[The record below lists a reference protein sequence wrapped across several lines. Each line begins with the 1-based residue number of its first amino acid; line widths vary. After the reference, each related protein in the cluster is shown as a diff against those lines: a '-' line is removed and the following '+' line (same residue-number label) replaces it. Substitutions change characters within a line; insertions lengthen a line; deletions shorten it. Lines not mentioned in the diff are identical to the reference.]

1 MNKNLIKGMTLLAVC
16 TGFASCSKDLTPMTQ
31 EEIDNLQALKV
42 TNTYEQAFLNYVGG
56 SIAEDLDWGF
66 SDVYSTAK
74 TRSQSS
80 PACPGITKPYDEAW
94 VTSYL
99 NTATEPNSSNVSDN
113 SGTLWYTTDGSIL
126 KKLMNNYDYC
136 TNDGVSEEDK
146 TWYTDNILS
155 LIKYYWDKNVYNMP
169 SGDDSE
175 KAREALQKLT
185 DHKGLEYWGVVSNW
199 VTDFKITGTYSGGI
213 SVAGSEG
220 SSSPGA
226 ERTIVV
232 TGTWN
237 ITENQRIGSLG
248 KIIIANGGTVNVASG
263 KMLNM
268 VNEARL
274 VVLPGGN
281 LTGAG
286 AVEVNNGNAAGLE
299 NYNGGTVSVATFN
312 NNFGKFYNYGDFLV
326 TEYQGGAQESNFY
339 NHHLAVIDHFGGT
352 GSTANARIFNNC
364 QFYVVNDARI
374 RNYEGVNGSA
384 LIVGGQLMF
393 SSSEDGT
400 STPTYVGLQQG
411 ALVKCATLYN
421 NGTSWTGPTSGYAAL
436 EITDK
441 IVYLNWQQDAPQ
453 TGGYFENNI
462 YVKSATW
469 DNVPDG
475 NGSHQTDPS
484 DAANYAV
491 SIADYK
497 FFSIVANCRGNN
509 GVTKVTGNSTEIFSA
524 SEDFVLG
531 QSGCTPGFTG
541 DITTPTPPPSTEDE
555 EDEPSTSPN
564 IRIIAEDLNA
574 NGSDN
579 SDFDFND
586 VVIDVYYGDAG
597 QAKAKIVAA
606 GGTLQLKV
614 DGHEVHELFGEK
626 NNANYTGMM
635 INTNGTQSSSAG
647 VRTRSVD
654 NAKCPII
661 TLSKAVN
668 SAAEARDN
676 IKIEVNKGGWIE
688 LEAKR
693 GTPAAKV
700 GVSPSYQFCNERQ
713 EINGRYPKFKEWVQS
728 GNDMFWWQ

>member
-1 MNKNLIKGMTLLAVC
+1 MNKYLIKGMTLLAVC
-16 TGFASCSKDLTPMTQ
+16 VGFASCSKDLTPMSQ

-56 SIAEDLDWGF
+56 SIAENLDWGF
-66 SDVYSTAK
+66 SDIYGTAQ
-74 TRSQSS
+74 TRSQAS
-80 PACPGITKPYDEAW
+80 PTCPDITKPYDEAW
-94 VTSYL
+94 VTNYL
-99 NTATEPNSSNVSDN
+99 QTAKEPNSTNVADNYDN
-113 SGTLWYTTDGSIL
+113 STYETNWGEGGP
-126 KKLMNNYDYC
+126 NYIDWSDPNQVKDRNYF
-136 TNDGVSEEDK
+136 V
-146 TWYTDNILS
+146 
-155 LIKYYWDKNVYNMP
+155 
-169 SGDDSE
+169 GDDGNTDSWE
-175 KAREALQKLT
+175 TRLAWALEHHPT
-185 DHKGLEYWGVVSNW
+185 WINYNADETY
-199 VTDFKITGTYSGGI
+199 VTNFKITGTYSGGI
-213 SVAGSEG
+213 GVAGSEG

-237 ITENQRIGSLG
+237 ITEDQRIGSLG

-441 IVYLNWQQDAPQ
+441 IVYLNWEQDHPEN
-453 TGGYFENNI
+453 GGYFENNI

-475 NGSHQTDPS
+475 NGYHQTDPS
-484 DAANYAV
+484 DATNYAL

-497 FFSIVANCRGNN
+497 FWTTIANCRGNG
-509 GVTKVTGNSTEIFSA
+509 GVKKVVDSNNVLIDGDS
-524 SEDFVLG
+524 DFVLG
-531 QSGCTPGFTG
+531 TKGCSPGFKG
-541 DITTPTPPPSTEDE
+541 DTPTPDTPTPDTPTPDTPTPSTD
-555 EDEPSTSPN
+555 DPGTPN

-597 QAKAKIVAA
+597 KAKAKIVAA
-606 GGTLQLKV
+606 GGTLDLRV
-614 DGHEVHELFGEK
+614 DGQEVHELFSK
-626 NNANYTGMM
+626 VNNNANYTGIM
-635 INTNGTQSSSAG
+635 INTKGTLSNSAG
-647 VRTRSVD
+647 VRARSVD
-654 NAKCPII
+654 NATCPVI
-661 TLSKAVN
+661 TLSKAVK
-668 SAAEARDN
+668 SATDARDN

-688 LEAKR
+688 LQAKR

-700 GVSPSYQFCNERQ
+700 GVSPKYEYCNERQ

-728 GNDMFWWQ
+728 GNDMFWWE

>member
-1 MNKNLIKGMTLLAVC
+1 MNKYLIKGMTLLAVC
-16 TGFASCSKDLTPMTQ
+16 AGFASCSKDLTPMTQ

-42 TNTYEQAFLNYVGG
+42 TKTYEQAFLNYVGG

-66 SDVYSTAK
+66 KDVYGTAK
-74 TRSQSS
+74 TRSQAS
-80 PACPGITKPYDEAW
+80 PECPGITAPWSATDVTAYLENAKEPTSANVTDNYD
-94 VTSYL
+94 
-99 NTATEPNSSNVSDN
+99 NSSYA
-113 SGTLWYTTDGSIL
+113 T
-126 KKLMNNYDYC
+126 NYGEGGPNYINW
-136 TNDGVSEEDK
+136 NDPDQVKDRN
-146 TWYTDNILS
+146 YFF
-155 LIKYYWDKNVYNMP
+155 
-169 SGDDSE
+169 GDDGNTDSWE
-175 KAREALQKLT
+175 TRLAWALEN
-185 DHKGLEYWGVVSNW
+185 HPSW
-199 VTDFKITGTYSGGI
+199 VIYNADETFVTNFKITGTWDGGI

-220 SSSPGA
+220 INDNGTRSNA

-237 ITENQRIGSLG
+237 ITEDQRIGSLG
-248 KIIIANGGTVNVASG
+248 KIIIADGGTVNVASG
-263 KMLNM
+263 KTLNM
-268 VNEARL
+268 VNQAQL
-274 VVLPGGN
+274 VVLRGGT
-281 LTGAG
+281 LTGEG
-286 AVEVNNGNAAGLE
+286 KVEVNNGNAAGKE

-374 RNYEGVNGSA
+374 RNYEGLNGSA

-475 NGSHQTDPS
+475 NGYHQTDPS

-541 DITTPTPPPSTEDE
+541 DITTPTPPPSEEEEEE
-555 EDEPSTSPN
+555 EDPGKAD

-688 LEAKR
+688 LTAKK
-693 GTPAAKV
+693 GEPASKI
-700 GVSPSYQFCNERQ
+700 GVDPDYEFCDERQ
-713 EINGRYPKFKEWVQS
+713 EIAKKHTNFTNWVANGNPVK
-728 GNDMFWWQ
+728 WW

>member
-1 MNKNLIKGMTLLAVC
+1 MNKYLIKGMTLLAVC
-16 TGFASCSKDLTPMTQ
+16 VGFASCSKDLTPMSQ

-56 SIAEDLDWGF
+56 SIAENLDWGF
-66 SDVYSTAK
+66 SDIYGTAQ
-74 TRSQSS
+74 TRSQAS
-80 PACPGITKPYDEAW
+80 PTCPDITKPYDEAW
-94 VTSYL
+94 VTNYL
-99 NTATEPNSSNVSDN
+99 QTAKEPNSTNVADNYDN
-113 SGTLWYTTDGSIL
+113 STYETNWGEGGP
-126 KKLMNNYDYC
+126 NYIDW
-136 TNDGVSEEDK
+136 NDPNQVKDRN
-146 TWYTDNILS
+146 YF
-155 LIKYYWDKNVYNMP
+155 V
-169 SGDDSE
+169 GDDGNTDSWE
-175 KAREALQKLT
+175 TRLAWALEHHPT
-185 DHKGLEYWGVVSNW
+185 WINYNADETY
-199 VTDFKITGTYSGGI
+199 VTNFKITGTYSGGI
-213 SVAGSEG
+213 GVAGSEG
-220 SSSPGA
+220 SSTPGA

-237 ITENQRIGSLG
+237 ITEDQRIGSLG
-248 KIIIANGGTVNVASG
+248 KIIIADGGTVNVASD
-263 KMLNM
+263 KTLNM
-268 VNEARL
+268 VNQAQL
-274 VVLPGGN
+274 VVLRGGT
-281 LTGAG
+281 LTGEG
-286 AVEVNNGNAAGLE
+286 KVEVNNGNAAGLE

-475 NGSHQTDPS
+475 NGYHQTDPS
-484 DAANYAV
+484 DATNYAL

-497 FFSIVANCRGNN
+497 FWTTIANCRGNG
-509 GVTKVTGNSTEIFSA
+509 GVKKVVDSNNVLIDGDS
-524 SEDFVLG
+524 DFVLG
-531 QSGCTPGFTG
+531 TKGCSPGFKG
-541 DITTPTPPPSTEDE
+541 DTPTPDTPTPDTPTPDTPTPSTD
-555 EDEPSTSPN
+555 DPGTPN

-597 QAKAKIVAA
+597 KAKAKIVAA
-606 GGTLQLKV
+606 GGTLDLRV
-614 DGHEVHELFGEK
+614 DGQEVHELFSK
-626 NNANYTGMM
+626 VNNNANYTGIM
-635 INTNGTQSSSAG
+635 INTKGTLSNSAG
-647 VRTRSVD
+647 VRARSVD
-654 NAKCPII
+654 NATCPVI
-661 TLSKAVN
+661 TLSKAVK
-668 SAAEARDN
+668 SATDARDN

-688 LEAKR
+688 LQAKR

-700 GVSPSYQFCNERQ
+700 GVSPKYEYCNERQ

-728 GNDMFWWQ
+728 GNDMFWWE

>member
-1 MNKNLIKGMTLLAVC
+1 MNKYLIKGMTLLAVC
-16 TGFASCSKDLTPMTQ
+16 AGFASCSKDLTPMSQ

-74 TRSQSS
+74 TRSQTS
-80 PACPGITKPYDEAW
+80 PACPDIAAPWDATDVTAYLETAKEPTSANVGDNYD
-94 VTSYL
+94 
-99 NTATEPNSSNVSDN
+99 NSSYTRKQD
-113 SGTLWYTTDGSIL
+113 TYAEPYTTWYSEFEARYPTANYGWDWNKAVAAAKADGWEHFDDL
-126 KKLMNNYDYC
+126 FTYNPDENFV
-136 TNDGVSEEDK
+136 TN
-146 TWYTDNILS
+146 
-155 LIKYYWDKNVYNMP
+155 
-169 SGDDSE
+169 
-175 KAREALQKLT
+175 
-185 DHKGLEYWGVVSNW
+185 
-199 VTDFKITGTYSGGI
+199 FKITGTWDGGI
-213 SVAGSEG
+213 TVAASEG
-220 SSSPGA
+220 SSNPGA

-237 ITENQRIGSLG
+237 ITEDQRIGSLG
-248 KIIIANGGTVNVASG
+248 KIIIADGGTVNVASG
-263 KMLNM
+263 KTLNM
-268 VNEARL
+268 VNQAQL
-274 VVLPGGN
+274 VVLRGGT
-281 LTGAG
+281 LTGEG
-286 AVEVNNGNAAGLE
+286 KVEVNNGNAAGLE

-475 NGSHQTDPS
+475 NGYHQTDPS
-484 DAANYAV
+484 DATNYAL

-497 FFSIVANCRGNN
+497 FWTTIANCRGNG
-509 GVTKVTGNSTEIFSA
+509 GVKKVVDSNNVLIDGDS
-524 SEDFVLG
+524 DFVLG
-531 QSGCTPGFTG
+531 TKGCSPGFKG
-541 DITTPTPPPSTEDE
+541 DTPTPDTPTPDTPTPDTPTPSTD
-555 EDEPSTSPN
+555 DPGTPN

-606 GGTLQLKV
+606 GGTLDLRV
-614 DGHEVHELFGEK
+614 DGQEVHELFSK
-626 NNANYTGMM
+626 VNNNANYTGIM
-635 INTNGTQSSSAG
+635 INTKGTLSNSAG
-647 VRTRSVD
+647 VRARSVD
-654 NAKCPII
+654 NATCPVI
-661 TLSKAVN
+661 TLSKAVK
-668 SAAEARDN
+668 SATDARDN

-688 LEAKR
+688 LQAKR

-700 GVSPSYQFCNERQ
+700 GVSPKYEYCNERQ

-728 GNDMFWWQ
+728 GNDMFWWE

>member
-1 MNKNLIKGMTLLAVC
+1 MNKYLIKGMKLLAVC
-16 TGFASCSKDLTPMTQ
+16 AGFASCSKDLTPMTQ

-42 TNTYEQAFLNYVGG
+42 TKTYEQAFLNYVGG

-66 SDVYSTAK
+66 KDVYGTAK
-74 TRSQSS
+74 TRSQAS
-80 PACPGITKPYDEAW
+80 PECPGITAPWSATDVTAYLENAKEPTSANVTDNYD
-94 VTSYL
+94 
-99 NTATEPNSSNVSDN
+99 NSSYA
-113 SGTLWYTTDGSIL
+113 T
-126 KKLMNNYDYC
+126 NYGEGGPNYINW
-136 TNDGVSEEDK
+136 NDPDQVKDRN
-146 TWYTDNILS
+146 YFF
-155 LIKYYWDKNVYNMP
+155 
-169 SGDDSE
+169 GDDGNTDSWE
-175 KAREALQKLT
+175 TRLAWALEHHPT
-185 DHKGLEYWGVVSNW
+185 W
-199 VTDFKITGTYSGGI
+199 VNYNADETYVRNFKITGTWNGGI

-220 SSSPGA
+220 IIDNGTRSNA

-237 ITENQRIGSLG
+237 ITEDQRIGSLG
-248 KIIIANGGTVNVASG
+248 KIIIADGGTVNVASG
-263 KMLNM
+263 KTLNM
-268 VNEARL
+268 VNQAQL
-274 VVLPGGN
+274 VVLRGGT
-281 LTGAG
+281 LTGEG
-286 AVEVNNGNAAGLE
+286 KVEVNNGNAAGKE

-475 NGSHQTDPS
+475 NGYHQTDPS

-541 DITTPTPPPSTEDE
+541 DITTPSTEDE

-688 LEAKR
+688 LTAKK
-693 GTPAAKV
+693 GEPASKI
-700 GVSPSYQFCNERQ
+700 GVDPDYEFCDERQ
-713 EINGRYPKFKEWVQS
+713 EIAKKHTNFTNWVANGNPVK
-728 GNDMFWWQ
+728 WW